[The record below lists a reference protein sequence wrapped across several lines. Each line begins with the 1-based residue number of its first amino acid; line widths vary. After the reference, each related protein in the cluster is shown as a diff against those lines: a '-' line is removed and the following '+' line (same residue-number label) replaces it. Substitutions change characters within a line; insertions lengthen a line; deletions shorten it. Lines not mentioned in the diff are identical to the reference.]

1 MVNKEQEEKFAAF
14 KEDDLKNNRGRIIN
28 SMDEIR
34 FLISHPKECA
44 IHQKVQLNEIL
55 TFATLFSDYYK
66 DYADFKTL
74 QDFPVVDKNVY
85 RENWNKIAVKKY
97 SELPDSRVKYTS
109 GSTGTPFKMVLDRAR
124 HGRWIAGNKVFRE
137 IVGMESHDKGIYV
150 SANITDKHIPI
161 DRQIRDNM
169 YYIDC
174 AFLDRGGVNDFIDY
188 LVDNDIHYMTILAS
202 ALERICLMV
211 QEGKVKPWTGHFVG
225 IDTQS
230 DMLKESTR
238 KIASEY
244 FKCPVTDTY
253 GCEEF
258 GVIASE
264 DGSGYGRLVNNAD
277 LYVEVLELDRDV
289 PVKEGEIGRLVITDL
304 YNKAF
309 PMIRYALGDLGSI
322 ITTEDGKQY
331 LNQLAGRQAD
341 MLYTTDGK
349 PVNYF
354 YIISLLEP
362 YQDIKQFQLIQQDY
376 THFKW
381 ILNTENH
388 SYEEMIVEYSKNLF
402 GKNSEWKFEYV
413 TELPKLKSGK
423 RKMTVCNI
431 VK

>member
-1 MVNKEQEEKFAAF
+1 MLNKEQEEKFAAF
-14 KEDDLKNNRGRIIN
+14 KEDDIKNNRGRIVN

-34 FLISHPKECA
+34 FLISHPKECE
-44 IHQKVQLNEIL
+44 IHQKIQLNEIL
-55 TFATLFSDYYK
+55 TFATLYSEYYK
-66 DYADFKTL
+66 KYADFKIL
-74 QDFPVVDKNVY
+74 QDFPIVDKNVY
-85 RENWNKIAVKKY
+85 RENWDKIAVKEY

-109 GSTGTPFKMVLDRAR
+109 GSTGTPFKIVLDRAR

-150 SANITDKHIPI
+150 SANITDKQIPM

-174 AFLDRGGVNDFIDY
+174 AFLDKGGINDFIDY
-188 LVDNDIHYMTILAS
+188 LIDNDVHYMTILAS
-202 ALERICLMV
+202 ALERICIMI

-277 LYVEVLELDRDV
+277 LYVEVLELDKDV

-322 ITTEDGKQY
+322 ITTKDGKQY
-331 LNQLAGRQAD
+331 LNQLAGR
-341 MLYTTDGK
+341 
-349 PVNYF
+349 
-354 YIISLLEP
+354 
-362 YQDIKQFQLIQQDY
+362 
-376 THFKW
+376 
-381 ILNTENH
+381 
-388 SYEEMIVEYSKNLF
+388 
-402 GKNSEWKFEYV
+402 
-413 TELPKLKSGK
+413 
-423 RKMTVCNI
+423 
-431 VK
+431 